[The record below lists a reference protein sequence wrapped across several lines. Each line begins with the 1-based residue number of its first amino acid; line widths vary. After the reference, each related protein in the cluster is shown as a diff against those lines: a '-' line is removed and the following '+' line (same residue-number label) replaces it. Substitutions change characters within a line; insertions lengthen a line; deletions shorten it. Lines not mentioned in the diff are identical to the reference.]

1 MANNGGMRSGGVAD
15 RTQSRSHVVEE
26 CVPSSAWTEDS
37 NGHYLLVD
45 LPDFKKDEVKL
56 QVDNSGQIVV
66 SGERLVN
73 NNSKV
78 IYFEQKFKLPEN
90 SDTDKITGKFD
101 GEILYVTVPKQEE
114 TYIEPEYQ
122 NTATATATA
131 TPTPTSDENH
141 KRLEE
146 KGSMDSKRLFSRKYW
161 RQEDEATPLE
171 MALEMIKKNKGILLT
186 AVLAFSLGIIVA
198 RHKLESG
205 GE

>member
-15 RTQSRSHVVEE
+15 RTRSRSHVVEE

-45 LPDFKKDEVKL
+45 LPDFKKEEVKL

-66 SGERLVN
+66 RGERLVN

-101 GEILYVTVPKQEE
+101 GEFLYVTVPKQEE
-114 TYIEPEYQ
+114 TSIEPEYQ
-122 NTATATATA
+122 NTATATA

-146 KGSMDSKRLFSRKYW
+146 KGSMDSNRLYW
-161 RQEDEATPLE
+161 RVQGGEATTLE

>member
-1 MANNGGMRSGGVAD
+1 L
-15 RTQSRSHVVEE
+15 QFEFI
-26 CVPSSAWTEDS
+26 
-37 NGHYLLVD
+37 
-45 LPDFKKDEVKL
+45 DFKKEEVKL

-78 IYFEQKFKLPEN
+78 IHFEQKFKLPEN

-114 TYIEPEYQ
+114 TSVEPEYQ
-122 NTATATATA
+122 NTATTTTTATATA
-131 TPTPTSDENH
+131 TGDENH
-141 KRLEE
+141 RRLEE
-146 KGSMDSKRLFSRKYW
+146 KGSMDSYRLFSRKYW

-171 MALEMIKKNKGILLT
+171 KAMEMIKKNKGILLT
-186 AVLAFSLGIIVA
+186 AVIAFSLGIIVT
-198 RHKLESG
+198 RQKLESG

>member
-1 MANNGGMRSGGVAD
+1 MANNGGMRSGGIAD
-15 RTQSRSHVVEE
+15 RTPSRSHVVEE
-26 CVPSSAWTEDS
+26 WVPSSAWTEDS

-45 LPDFKKDEVKL
+45 LPDFKKEEVKL

-78 IYFEQKFKLPEN
+78 IHFEQKFKLPEN

-114 TYIEPEYQ
+114 TSVEPEYQ

-131 TPTPTSDENH
+131 TASENH
-141 KRLEE
+141 RRLEE
-146 KGSMDSKRLFSRKYW
+146 KGSMDSYRLFSRKYW

-171 MALEMIKKNKGILLT
+171 KALEMIKKNKGILLT
-186 AVLAFSLGIIVA
+186 AVLAFSLGIIVT
-198 RHKLESG
+198 RHKLEFG

>member
-1 MANNGGMRSGGVAD
+1 MRSGGVAD
-15 RTQSRSHVVEE
+15 RTRSRSHVVEE

-122 NTATATATA
+122 NTATATAT
-131 TPTPTSDENH
+131 PTSDENH

-146 KGSMDSKRLFSRKYW
+146 KGSMDSNRLFSRKYW

-171 MALEMIKKNKGILLT
+171 MALEMIKKNKGVLLT

>member
-1 MANNGGMRSGGVAD
+1 MANNGGMRSGGIAD
-15 RTQSRSHVVEE
+15 RTRSRSHVVEE
-26 CVPSSAWTEDS
+26 WVPSSAWTEDS

-45 LPDFKKDEVKL
+45 LPDFKKEEVKL

-114 TYIEPEYQ
+114 TSKEPDLNQPNSTIGDQKTNNEI
-122 NTATATATA
+122 
-131 TPTPTSDENH
+131 
-141 KRLEE
+141 LEE
-146 KGSMDSKRLFSRKYW
+146 KESSGKSRDGYRLVPRKYW
-161 RQEDEATPLE
+161 GQEDEATPLE
-171 MALEMIKKNKGILLT
+171 KASRMMKKNTGILLM
-186 AVLAFSLGIIVA
+186 AVLAFSLGVLVGIY
-198 RHKLESG
+198 K
-205 GE
+205 

>member
-1 MANNGGMRSGGVAD
+1 MRFVFI
-15 RTQSRSHVVEE
+15 
-26 CVPSSAWTEDS
+26 
-37 NGHYLLVD
+37 
-45 LPDFKKDEVKL
+45 DFKKEEVKL

-78 IYFEQKFKLPEN
+78 IYFEQTFKLPEN

-114 TYIEPEYQ
+114 TSIEPEYQ
-122 NTATATATA
+122 NNATATATA

-146 KGSMDSKRLFSRKYW
+146 KGSMDSNRLFSRKYW
-161 RQEDEATPLE
+161 RQEDEAAPLE

>member
-1 MANNGGMRSGGVAD
+1 M
-15 RTQSRSHVVEE
+15 
-26 CVPSSAWTEDS
+26 
-37 NGHYLLVD
+37 
-45 LPDFKKDEVKL
+45 KL

-73 NNSKV
+73 KNRKV

-114 TYIEPEYQ
+114 TSIEPEYQ

-131 TPTPTSDENH
+131 TSDENH
-141 KRLEE
+141 RRLEE
-146 KGSMDSKRLFSRKYW
+146 KGSMDSYRLFSKKYW
-161 RQEDEATPLE
+161 RREDEAIPLE
-171 MALEMIKKNKGILLT
+171 KALEMIKKNMGILLT
-186 AVLAFSLGIIVA
+186 AVIAFSLGMIVT
-198 RHKLESG
+198 RHKLESR

>member
-1 MANNGGMRSGGVAD
+1 LQFVFI
-15 RTQSRSHVVEE
+15 
-26 CVPSSAWTEDS
+26 
-37 NGHYLLVD
+37 
-45 LPDFKKDEVKL
+45 DFKKEEVKL

-78 IYFEQKFKLPEN
+78 IHFEQKFKLPEN

-114 TYIEPEYQ
+114 TSVEPEYQ

-131 TPTPTSDENH
+131 TATGDENH
-141 KRLEE
+141 RRLEE
-146 KGSMDSKRLFSRKYW
+146 KGSMDSYRLFSRKYW

-171 MALEMIKKNKGILLT
+171 KAMEMIKKNKGILLT
-186 AVLAFSLGIIVA
+186 AVIAFSLGIIVT
-198 RHKLESG
+198 RQKLESG

>member
-1 MANNGGMRSGGVAD
+1 L
-15 RTQSRSHVVEE
+15 QFEFI
-26 CVPSSAWTEDS
+26 
-37 NGHYLLVD
+37 
-45 LPDFKKDEVKL
+45 DFKKEEVKL

-78 IYFEQKFKLPEN
+78 IHFEQKFKLPEN

-114 TYIEPEYQ
+114 TSVEPEYQ
-122 NTATATATA
+122 NTATTTTTATATA
-131 TPTPTSDENH
+131 TGDENH
-141 KRLEE
+141 RRLEE
-146 KGSMDSKRLFSRKYW
+146 KGSMDSYRLFSRKYW

-171 MALEMIKKNKGILLT
+171 KAMEMIKKNKGILLT
-186 AVLAFSLGIIVA
+186 AVIAFSLGIIVT